1 MNFFKVFKIYAD
13 KEIEAF
19 NLKFNFVRLRYGKMN
34 LATTNNQLSSMGN
47 LH

>member
-19 NLKFNFVRLRYGKMN
+19 NLKFNFVRSRYGKTDF
-34 LATTNNQLSSMGN
+34 ATANNQLSRMGN